1 MGDCPAKAGI
11 PSGIQAVEY
20 KTDENGVRAWI
31 ESYEVTMARSNSTSN
46 GPSPEV
52 VRLASGIGAVI
63 LFALKIASQH
73 ADPSKRNGTPR
84 RINSRKQYRG
94 KKRAYI

>member
-46 GPSPEV
+46 GPSLEV
-52 VRLASGIGAVI
+52 VRLASGIGDI
-63 LFALKIASQH
+63 ICS
-73 ADPSKRNGTPR
+73 
-84 RINSRKQYRG
+84 
-94 KKRAYI
+94 